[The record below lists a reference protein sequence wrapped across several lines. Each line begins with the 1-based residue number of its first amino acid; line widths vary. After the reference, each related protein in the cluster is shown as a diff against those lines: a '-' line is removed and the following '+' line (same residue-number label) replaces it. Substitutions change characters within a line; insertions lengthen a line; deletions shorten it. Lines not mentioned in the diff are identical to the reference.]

1 MQKIWNSKYQNNDY
15 LYGLQPDTFLK
26 ENLSLIKKGGNVISL
41 GEGEGRNALLL
52 AKEGFETEAL
62 DLSDVGLKKLL
73 KKSEEEELFITL
85 RHTFFKYWKPL
96 KEYDAVVSILFH
108 LPKEEQKELFEKS
121 FQALKKGGVFIGE
134 FLSDKE
140 INRENNLFCEGEEG
154 YSLIEVYELLQ
165 SFTCKSL
172 KISEEIVNL
181 NAGARYQ
188 AEASLLRIVFQKI

>member
-1 MQKIWNSKYQNNDY
+1 MQTIWNSKYQQNDY
-15 LYGLQPDTFLK
+15 LYGSQPDTFLK
-26 ENLSLIKKGGNVISL
+26 ENLSLIKKGGSVISL

-85 RHTFFKYWKPL
+85 RHTFFEYWKPL
-96 KEYDAVVSILFH
+96 KEYDGVVSILFH
-108 LPKEEQKELFEKS
+108 LPKTRQRELFEKS
-121 FQALKKGGVFIGE
+121 FHTLKKGGVFIGE

-140 INRENNLFCEGEEG
+140 INRKNGLFCEGEDG

-181 NAGARYQ
+181 NAGVRYQ
-188 AEASLLRIVFQKI
+188 AEASLLRIIFQKI